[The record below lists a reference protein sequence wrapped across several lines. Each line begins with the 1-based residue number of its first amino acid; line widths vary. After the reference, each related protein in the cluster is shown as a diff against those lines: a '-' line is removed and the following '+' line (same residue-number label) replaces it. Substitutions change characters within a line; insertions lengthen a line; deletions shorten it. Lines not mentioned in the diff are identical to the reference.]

1 MTFMRHTGLKKT
13 FLFTSVCF
21 RSDPYK
27 KYLVR
32 DLSSKMYVGNIY
44 IQVPW
49 DVFSPDMTR
58 EKLKVMQGS
67 NLLLHII
74 SF

>member
-1 MTFMRHTGLKKT
+1 MTFMRHMGLKKT

-27 KYLVR
+27 KYLVQ

-49 DVFSPDMTR
+49 DVFSPDMT
-58 EKLKVMQGS
+58 
-67 NLLLHII
+67 
-74 SF
+74 